1 MSSRSGKVVPDTVRL
16 APFALFAL
24 LSVACGG
31 RTANDYDR
39 ALAESRRASSAG
51 RFGEASEA
59 YARAAR
65 GATKERDRDH
75 AALLSALEKARAGDV
90 ALALRELDVL
100 AKRTPSTRASEEAAY
115 KAADLRRKTG
125 AVAEGLA
132 AMEAF
137 LVAHPDSPFAYP
149 ALSHV
154 VRAEEGDTSDARA
167 TAARGHAL
175 LGRLAEKVPAASP
188 IGQRIAYERAART
201 EPREAK
207 VQAYVALANRFPYP
221 TGAYWDDSLFAAANL
236 EVEAGHPNEAVA
248 LLSRLLAQR
257 ETSDVIGTYQRP
269 KYTPAKLRIAEIQAQ
284 QLNDRAA
291 ARTTLHE
298 LYTTFT
304 ASDRRDDALW
314 AEAKLFRED
323 HMEDE
328 ACSVLRTLVSDFPD
342 SRYVPC
348 VVASCPRASRPK
360 KSRAPI
366 TCHAYL
372 TRDVAGTS
380 LAPAEAP
387 TP

>member
-1 MSSRSGKVVPDTVRL
+1 MSSGMSVPSTVRL
-16 APFALFAL
+16 VPFAFLAL
-24 LSVACGG
+24 LGVACGG
-31 RTANDYDR
+31 RTATDYER

-59 YARAAR
+59 YARAAKV
-65 GATKERDRDH
+65 ATKERDRDY
-75 AALLSALEKARAGDV
+75 AALLSAMEKARAGDV
-90 ALALRELDVL
+90 AQALRELDVL
-100 AKRTPSTRASEEAAY
+100 AKRTPETRTSEEAAY

-125 AVAEGLA
+125 AVPEALA

-137 LVAHPDSPFAYP
+137 LLAHPTSPFAHP

-167 TAARGHAL
+167 AAARGHAL

-221 TGAYWDDSLFAAANL
+221 IGAYWDDSLFAAANL
-236 EVEAGHPNEAVA
+236 EVEAGHPNEAIA
-248 LLSRLLAQR
+248 LLSRLLAER

-284 QLNDRAA
+284 KLNNRAA
-291 ARTTLHE
+291 ARKTLHE
-298 LYTTFT
+298 LYMTFT
-304 ASDRRDDALW
+304 TSDRRDDALW
-314 AEAKLFRED
+314 TEAKLFRED
-323 HMEDE
+323 RMEDD
-328 ACSVLRTLVSDFPD
+328 ACAVLRTLVSDFPD

-348 VVASCPRASRPK
+348 AVASCPRVERPK
-360 KSRAPI
+360 KSRAPV

-372 TRDVAGTS
+372 TRDAAGPA

-387 TP
+387 SP